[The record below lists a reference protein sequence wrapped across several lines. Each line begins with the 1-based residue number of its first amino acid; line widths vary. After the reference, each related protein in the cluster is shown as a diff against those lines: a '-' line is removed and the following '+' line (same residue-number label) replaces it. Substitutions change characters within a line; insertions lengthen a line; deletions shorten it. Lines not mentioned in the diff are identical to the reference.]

1 MYETIVL
8 ALIPTLIPA
17 VFSYATVRM
26 QTASKKATDELSEKV
41 NKIQLK
47 VDEITEIGKKNN
59 SDIGVL
65 NSDIG
70 NLNSDIGNLKND
82 VSNLN
87 KDIKNLKSDV
97 KKMNNDVAVVGGG
110 ILETERY
117 RLEVDLTAIIKR
129 GYRTSDDT
137 RRITALYKSYQS
149 LGGNGYIEDL
159 FKQFM
164 KLPLKEM

>member
-1 MYETIVL
+1 M
-8 ALIPTLIPA
+8 TLIPA
-17 VFSYATVRM
+17 ISALLTVWI
-26 QTASKKATDELSEKV
+26 QTGRKKDVEDINSKISNIKSV
-41 NKIQLK
+41 

-59 SDIGVL
+59 A
-65 NSDIG
+65 
-70 NLNSDIGNLKND
+70 DIGNLKGD
-82 VSNLN
+82 VGQLN
-87 KDIKNLKSDV
+87 KDITNLKQDVKKLKSDV
-97 KKMNNDVAVVGGG
+97 GYIGDG

>member
-1 MYETIVL
+1 MSENIIL
-8 ALIPTLIPA
+8 TLIPA
-17 VFSYATVRM
+17 ISALLTVWI
-26 QTASKKATDELSEKV
+26 QTGRKKDVEDINSKISNIKSV
-41 NKIQLK
+41 

-59 SDIGVL
+59 A
-65 NSDIG
+65 
-70 NLNSDIGNLKND
+70 DIGNLKGD
-82 VSNLN
+82 VGQLN
-87 KDIKNLKSDV
+87 KDITNLKQDVKKLKSDV
-97 KKMNNDVAVVGGG
+97 GYIGDG

>member
-41 NKIQLK
+41 NKIQAK
-47 VDEITEIGKKNN
+47 VDEITKIGKKNN
-59 SDIGVL
+59 SDI
-65 NSDIG
+65 S
-70 NLNSDIGNLKND
+70 NLKND

-97 KKMNNDVAVVGGG
+97 KQLNNDVVVVGGG

-129 GYRTSDDT
+129 GYRTSADT

-159 FKQFM
+159 FNQFM
-164 KLPLKEM
+164 KLELREM

>member
-1 MYETIVL
+1 MNETIVL

-26 QTASKKATDELSEKV
+26 QTASKKVTDELSDKV
-41 NKIQLK
+41 NKIQVK

-59 SDIGVL
+59 SDI
-65 NSDIG
+65 S
-70 NLNSDIGNLKND
+70 NLKND

-87 KDIKNLKSDV
+87 KDIKNLKSEVKQMNKDV
-97 KKMNNDVAVVGGG
+97 GYVGGG

-117 RLEVDLTAIIKR
+117 RLEVDLIAIIKR

-149 LGGNGYIEDL
+149 LGGNGYIADL

-164 KLPLKEM
+164 KLKLKEM